1 MTEEEWLKQLFEGL
15 SRSDFRSR
23 FHLKEQDKEYVRQKG
38 HRYDPAARPGF
49 CREKTGL
56 LQCPLTTESRPLC
69 GDIRFLSPS
78 MPRQPAA
85 EDAWKNGIR
94 SERER
99 ADSQTE
105 RIHCKSDLA
114 VD

>member
-38 HRYDPAARPGF
+38 IDTIRQHVQDFVEKRLAPAVPPNDGKQTPMRDP
-49 CREKTGL
+49 K
-56 LQCPLTTESRPLC
+56 
-69 GDIRFLSPS
+69 
-78 MPRQPAA
+78 
-85 EDAWKNGIR
+85 
-94 SERER
+94 RER